1 MTFSTLVPSLDVVA
15 FAAGLV
21 VIVLGL
27 LISGRAYQG
36 FRRNESR
43 PMLLFVFGMVL
54 ITVIPTFT
62 ELILI
67 PWFVARYTSPGIGA
81 VSLTLTVSRLC
92 KAVGISFL
100 IYSLHIRRS

>member
-1 MTFSTLVPSLDVVA
+1 MTLSTLFPSLDVVA
-15 FAAGLV
+15 FAAGLI

-36 FRRNESR
+36 FRRNKSR
-43 PMLLFVFGMVL
+43 PMLLFAIGMVL

-67 PWFVARYTSPGIGA
+67 PWFVAPYTSPGIGA

-92 KAVGISFL
+92 EAVGISFL
-100 IYSLHIRRS
+100 IYSLHISRS